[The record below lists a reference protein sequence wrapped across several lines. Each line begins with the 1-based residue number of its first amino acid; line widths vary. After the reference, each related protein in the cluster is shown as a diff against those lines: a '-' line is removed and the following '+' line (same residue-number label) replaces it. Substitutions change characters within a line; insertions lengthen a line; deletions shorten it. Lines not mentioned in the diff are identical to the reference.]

1 MPIGAGEA
9 GGASLERQSK
19 RRMAMKIVM
28 VGQGAFGRKHLDGL
42 KNIPGVEVA
51 SLVGGSKEST
61 AEVAN
66 QYGIPHSTTNLA
78 EALAL
83 PGVDA
88 AILTSPTQVHAAQAE
103 QVMKAG
109 KHVEI
114 EIPIADSLADARRIL
129 ATQKATGR
137 IAMAGHT
144 RRFNPSHQWV
154 HKRIQAG
161 ELKLQQLVVQTF
173 FFRRTNMNL
182 EGKPRS
188 WTDHLLWHHA
198 CHTVDLFQ
206 YQTGETASV
215 VHMLQGPLHPEL
227 KIAMDM
233 SISMRTPL
241 GAVCTLSLSF
251 NNDGPQGTFFRYI
264 CDNGTYI
271 ARYDDLFD
279 GKDQKI
285 DLSKV
290 DVSMNGIELQDREFV
305 AAILEGREPRSSV
318 AQVLPA
324 METLDRLE
332 KSLNA

>member
-1 MPIGAGEA
+1 
-9 GGASLERQSK
+9 
-19 RRMAMKIVM
+19 MKIVM
-28 VGQGAFGRKHLDGL
+28 VGQGAFGQKHLDGL

-51 SLVGGSKEST
+51 SLVGGNPDST
-61 AEVAN
+61 ATVAKK
-66 QYGIPHSTTNLA
+66 YGIPHCTIDLG
-78 EALAL
+78 EALAR
-83 PGVDA
+83 PGVEA
-88 AILTSPTQVHAAQAE
+88 AILTSPTQIHAAQAE
-103 QVMKAG
+103 QVLRAG

-114 EIPIADSLADARRIL
+114 EIPIADSLADARKID
-129 ATQKATGR
+129 ATQKATGK

-154 HKRIQAG
+154 HKRIKAG
-161 ELKLQQLVVQTF
+161 ELKLQHLVVQTF
-173 FFRRTNMNL
+173 FFRRKNINL

-198 CHTVDLFQ
+198 CHTVDLLHH
-206 YQTGETASV
+206 QTGEVAQK
-215 VHMLQGPLHPEL
+215 VHAFEGPRHPEL

-233 SISMRTPL
+233 SIQLRTPSGVL
-241 GAVCTLSLSF
+241 CTLALSF

-279 GKDQKI
+279 GKDNKI

-305 AAILEGREPRSSV
+305 AAIRDKREPRSSV

-324 METLDRLE
+324 MEALDRLE
-332 KSLNA
+332 RSLDA

>member
-1 MPIGAGEA
+1 
-9 GGASLERQSK
+9 
-19 RRMAMKIVM
+19 MKIVM
-28 VGQGAFGRKHLDGL
+28 VGQGAFGQKHLDGL

-51 SLVGGSKEST
+51 SLVGGNPEST
-61 AEVAN
+61 AAVA
-66 QYGIPHSTTNLA
+66 QKYGIPHSTTNLA
-78 EALAL
+78 EALAR
-83 PGVDA
+83 PGVEA

-103 QVMKAG
+103 QVMRAG

-114 EIPIADSLADARRIL
+114 EIPIADSLADAKKIL
-129 ATQKATGR
+129 GVQKATGK

-154 HKRIQAG
+154 HKRIEAG
-161 ELKLQQLVVQTF
+161 ELKLQHLVVQTF
-173 FFRRTNMNL
+173 FFRRKNINL

-198 CHTVDLFQ
+198 CHTVDLLHH
-206 YQTGETASV
+206 QTGEVAQE
-215 VHMLQGPLHPEL
+215 VHAMQGPHHPEL

-233 SISMRTPL
+233 SIQLRTPSGVL
-241 GAVCTLSLSF
+241 CTLALSF

-279 GKDQKI
+279 GKDNKI

-305 AAILEGREPRSSV
+305 AAIRDKREPRSSV

-324 METLDRLE
+324 MEVLDRLE
-332 KSLNA
+332 RSLDA